1 MSTVDHRD
9 WMDVTDGTV
18 IVNNQ
23 YKQLYGLI
31 REEIKSQMSPLI
43 RIGNNLLI
51 WSSSERIIA

>member
-31 REEIKSQMSPLI
+31 REEIKSHMSPLS